1 MDTTRALEK
10 LNRRR
15 KKNSFLIHTLEN
27 DSGAECYFSG
37 DSAAVL
43 ERNTGYWLFSLD
55 GPGDFTNLLRKIDRE
70 IGTIY
75 VNGCRY
81 LDEIRSNIGTAEAQE
96 YVQYV
101 LESAEYKPDPEAVNP

>member
-1 MDTTRALEK
+1 M
-10 LNRRR
+10 
-15 KKNSFLIHTLEN
+15 
-27 DSGAECYFSG
+27 
-37 DSAAVL
+37 L

-96 YVQYV
+96 
-101 LESAEYKPDPEAVNP
+101 

>member
-1 MDTTRALEK
+1 M
-10 LNRRR
+10 
-15 KKNSFLIHTLEN
+15 
-27 DSGAECYFSG
+27 
-37 DSAAVL
+37 L

-101 LESAEYKPDPEAVNP
+101 LELSLIHI